1 MLCTAY
7 RKFKRHVSLAVFA
20 TAEEAMDAATRWKTR
35 LENR

>member
-1 MLCTAY
+1 
-7 RKFKRHVSLAVFA
+7 VSLAVFA